1 MLKFFLVTATVLI
14 GFNFILKSGERA
26 RNDDL
31 FLPNLGDVDLNRLP
45 IDLYEGKQTEESIDG
60 HPKLK
65 LKLVENVKEKI
76 EENIKKP
83 EIVVDENSNNNIVD
97 NEHKLSSSSSK
108 YILDIS
114 KERINK
120 LFDILH
126 DKEKLF
132 SGVFKSLGLIVF
144 DNLISG
150 NDEPA
155 LKDFS
160 REKERFLKV
169 VDNRVTVT
177 DEFVSYLHNLSDY
190 YSFEHPRNTV
200 KRSKLSEDQNRP
212 VFVTAAN
219 SNYYMPLQATIYQLH
234 RNLPGYDI
242 IVYDLGLTEEQ
253 YNMVLKY
260 TWLLIDLCS

>member
-14 GFNFILKSGERA
+14 GFNFILKSGDRA

-31 FLPNLGDVDLNRLP
+31 FLPNLGDADLNRLP
-45 IDLYEGKQTEESIDG
+45 IDLYEGKQIEESIDG

-65 LKLVENVKEKI
+65 LKLVENVIEKI
-76 EENIKKP
+76 EEPIKKP
-83 EIVVDENSNNNIVD
+83 EILVDENSNNNID
-97 NEHKLSSSSSK
+97 NENKVPSR

-155 LKDFS
+155 LKDYS

-200 KRSKLSEDQNRP
+200 KRSKLSKDQNRP

-234 RNLPGYDI
+234 RYLPGYDI

-260 TWLLIDLCS
+260 T